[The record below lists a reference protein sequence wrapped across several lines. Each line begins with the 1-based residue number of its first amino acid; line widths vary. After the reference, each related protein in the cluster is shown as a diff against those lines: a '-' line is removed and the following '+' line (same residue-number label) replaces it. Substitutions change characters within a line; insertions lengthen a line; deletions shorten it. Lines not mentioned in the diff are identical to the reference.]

1 MFGPKI
7 ILPKIAKDNTT
18 LKKSNIWLY
27 SLLKN
32 KTFSSIFFIKYFNFS
47 SKYLDASLNKLM
59 LRDGWMAEWLGDGQ
73 VEAQAVQ
80 ESIAPGRCC
89 YLKVKV

>member
-1 MFGPKI
+1 
-7 ILPKIAKDNTT
+7 
-18 LKKSNIWLY
+18 
-27 SLLKN
+27 
-32 KTFSSIFFIKYFNFS
+32 
-47 SKYLDASLNKLM
+47 
-59 LRDGWMAEWLGDGQ
+59 MAEWLGDGQ